1 MLISEAFPPKYLKAA
16 DLNGR
21 ELKVTINHVEM
32 RDIFGVQKL
41 VISFRDNKQDFVCNK
56 TNATVIADYAGNN
69 TENWPG
75 LEIILY
81 PTMVPFQGK
90 PVSAIRVKL
99 PLRKNDNIAMLR
111 SGNSAAAPQDEVPF

>member
-1 MLISEAFPPKYLKAA
+1 MLISEAFPSKYLKAA

-21 ELKVTINHVEM
+21 ELKVTIDHVEM

-41 VISFRDNKQDFVCNK
+41 VISFRDNKQAFVCNK
-56 TNATVIADYAGNN
+56 TNATTIAGDAGDD

-81 PTMVPFQGK
+81 PTMVNFQGK
-90 PVSAIRVKL
+90 IVSAIRVKL
-99 PLRKNDNIAMLR
+99 SPRKKDKIAMLR
-111 SGNSAAAPQDEVPF
+111 SGSSSAPQDEVPF